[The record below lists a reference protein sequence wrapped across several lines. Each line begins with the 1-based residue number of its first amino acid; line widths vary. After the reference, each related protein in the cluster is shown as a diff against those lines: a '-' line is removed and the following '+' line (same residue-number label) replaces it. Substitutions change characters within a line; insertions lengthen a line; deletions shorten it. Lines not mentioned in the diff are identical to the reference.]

1 MILLIAFVIALLAW
15 ETFRAARRPQRR
27 GFALANATLTALV
40 VWWIATPLDW
50 NATLPIWLWWALAVW
65 AAVLVG
71 LSAAR
76 LALQRS
82 TVLER

>member
-1 MILLIAFVIALLAW
+1 MIPLTLVAAILMW
-15 ETFRAARRPQRR
+15 ETFRAVRRPKHA
-27 GFALANATLTALV
+27 GLALINAALTALV

-71 LSAAR
+71 LSTAR
-76 LALQRS
+76 CALQRS